1 MNNQEPTISE
11 EKQNHKREAPNSIK
25 RTKIKSKKELTKQT
39 EADTLLSTVYSNR
52 VQYPWNKSP
61 RPLRNLKFDN

>member
-52 VQYPWNKSP
+52 VQYP
-61 RPLRNLKFDN
+61 